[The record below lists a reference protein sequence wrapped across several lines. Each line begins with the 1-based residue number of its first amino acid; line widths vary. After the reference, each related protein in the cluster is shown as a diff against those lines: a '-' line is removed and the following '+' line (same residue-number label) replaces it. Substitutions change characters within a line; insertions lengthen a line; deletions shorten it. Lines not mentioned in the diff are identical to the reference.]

1 MACGAIS
8 SRPRLAGR
16 FGASQQQRRDALS
29 PSRALGTIPSIE
41 PSCRLRRESTSLH
54 STVSKCFHFLPRI
67 GTFQCLAG
75 DGSEKNHSRA
85 RSVVAFKNLASPRA
99 ARGGGRVRLDRIW
112 GSPFENRFRTNFP
125 LVKELFEPAGAVA
138 FRYGSPLRSFQRVTR
153 FASRSNSCS
162 SPISA
167 SKSLSGTMFGP
178 SEGA

>member
-16 FGASQQQRRDALS
+16 FGASQQQHRDALC
-29 PSRALGTIPSIE
+29 PSRALRTIPSIE

-112 GSPFENRFRTNFP
+112 GLHSRTDLERISRLSRNCSSRQAP
-125 LVKELFEPAGAVA
+125 WRSDMARLSGLFNALRASPAGRTPAA
-138 FRYGSPLRSFQRVTR
+138 RRSAPRSP
-153 FASRSNSCS
+153 
-162 SPISA
+162 
-167 SKSLSGTMFGP
+167 
-178 SEGA
+178 